1 MFEPFPGFL
10 ETLLAVHKLS
20 RLSRNIWKLLSAISS
35 VSRKNF
41 LYGQFFSVGIANP
54 QTRFL
59 GLCLKPSTA
68 ICRARFL
75 VGCKLLRKKVR
86 ILILL
91 FQSTVKLV
99 PGAYGPLALPLA
111 VGAPKNGQ
119 GATKIIAILYSKL
132 FFLQREDSGSNQQWN
147 RLCIVTSPDSAD

>member
-10 ETLLAVHKLS
+10 ETLLAVQKLS

-75 VGCKLLRKKVR
+75 VGCKLLRKKLR

-99 PGAYGPLALPLA
+99 RGAYGPLALPLA

-119 GATKIIAILYSKL
+119 GATKIIASKSNL
-132 FFLQREDSGSNQQWN
+132 FLLQREDSRSNQQRN
-147 RLCIVTSPDSAD
+147 RLCIVTSPDSTD